1 MTTMRRGS
9 LAALSA
15 AVIGLAGCSTIG
27 GKASSSGPKEAKDTT
42 EVTIGFSQ
50 RQLDAPYF
58 AAMVDAAR
66 KQARKRGFH
75 LEVQNADGD
84 AVTQL
89 NQAQTLVA
97 QGIDVL
103 VVDAMSPKTQKVQ
116 LKDVAGE
123 VPLVFVDTGIDGVGV
138 TSVSSD
144 NYAIG
149 KLSGRLAAK
158 RFHHGSTISLAIL
171 NGGPDDEIVG
181 PDRQR
186 GFLDGLRAGGVSY
199 HIVAKTSANYS
210 QDAAVPATESILAA
224 HRNVD
229 LIVGLN
235 DSMTLGALSTL
246 RDKGNKKT
254 LVAAAADGQKQ
265 ALQEIKAG
273 GCEGRYISTG
283 LNSPKLAADLAFD
296 IALRIGTGDVAPKDI
311 KKQRYTKAAGINCE
325 NVDDFLDPHSV
336 F

>member
-1 MTTMRRGS
+1 MDTMRRGS
-9 LAALSA
+9 LAALSVA
-15 AVIGLAGCSTIG
+15 AVVLAGCSTIG
-27 GKASSSGPKEAKDTT
+27 GKASSGGVREAKDVKD
-42 EVTIGFSQ
+42 VTIGFSQ

-58 AAMVDAAR
+58 AAMVDVAEKKAR
-66 KQARKRGFH
+66 KEGFH

-103 VVDAMSPKTQKVQ
+103 VADAMSPKTQQVQ

-123 VPLVFVDTGIDGVGV
+123 VPLVFVDTGIEGVGV

-158 RFHHGSTISLAIL
+158 RFHRGKTISLAIL

-186 GFLDGLRAGGVSY
+186 GFLDGLRAGGVKY
-199 HIVAKTSANYS
+199 HLVARTPANYS

-246 RDKGNKKT
+246 RDKGNEKT

-265 ALQEIKAG
+265 ALQEIKSG
-273 GCEGRYISTG
+273 GCDGRYISTG
-283 LNSPKLAADLAFD
+283 LNSPALAADRAFD
-296 IALRIGTGDVAPKDI
+296 IALQIGTGKAAPKSF
-311 KKQRYTKAAGINCE
+311 KKQEYTRAAGINCK
-325 NVDDFLDPHSV
+325 NVDKFYDPRSV